1 MRLKL
6 FERLVS
12 VKNETAM
19 LTTFNEVNMT
29 PIMDIRKKYKEIFK
43 TKYGSGKS
51 PYKGNKPKLTGLT
64 RWFKEE
70 WKSDTGKTGYTS
82 KSSVYRPTK
91 RITSQTP
98 KTFDELSTRDIQRAK
113 SKKRTKG
120 RVDKF

>member
-1 MRLKL
+1 MVTPTDMKL
-6 FERLVS
+6 YDS
-12 VKNETAM
+12 VKKNIYTKYPKHSAYRSG
-19 LTTFNEVNMT
+19 LLV
-29 PIMDIRKKYKEIFK
+29 KKYKEIFK